1 MIEGVTDNE
10 ILLRFSFSSNQRCI
24 AVVVCFQNPGP
35 RGLLGQVLLGV
46 EAVVV
51 LDGEL
56 RARERAGAERGGL
69 ARLAIDLGYQHVG
82 GVVLGRVGDV
92 HGGSLAARHVHLMD
106 PLIKRIGLAGLGLL
120 YVIGA
125 RGDIDY
131 AGVAGGVA
139 GECSHLLGAT
149 GVGIDAV
156 GRALERIARVV
167 VGDAGVGARLL
178 ELQLAL
184 VVEGDEALGTGS
196 VVDQVDRVLE
206 GLGCGSRQILVQ
218 IRKES
223 ARVDIA
229 VVVEDGLIAPVAE
242 RGRRA
247 LHTVLA
253 GALREGREGDV
264 LDSEHLAV
272 VQGRAV
278 VPVEVPQALCL
289 RLLETRTRG
298 TVVEDPRHRVSAV
311 FPGLIATTS
320 RIAFGPVGFNGQL
333 CGGRRGIERVTFVRI
348 EADRGRALGGRRVV
362 HVVAAV
368 VHALAAGD
376 RLGRCGICRGRRRH
390 DGEHLARDEHRARTE
405 DRAFLE
411 TGADAAE
418 EPDGALLHLSSR
430 SHDCSIL
437 SVTGE
442 GTRVSGYIYWHAPP
456 WSNVPPAS
464 AP

>member
-1 MIEGVTDNE
+1 M
-10 ILLRFSFSSNQRCI
+10 
-24 AVVVCFQNPGP
+24 
-35 RGLLGQVLLGV
+35 
-46 EAVVV
+46 
-51 LDGEL
+51 
-56 RARERAGAERGGL
+56 
-69 ARLAIDLGYQHVG
+69 
-82 GVVLGRVGDV
+82 
-92 HGGSLAARHVHLMD
+92 
-106 PLIKRIGLAGLGLL
+106 
-120 YVIGA
+120 
-125 RGDIDY
+125 
-131 AGVAGGVA
+131 
-139 GECSHLLGAT
+139 
-149 GVGIDAV
+149 
-156 GRALERIARVV
+156 
-167 VGDAGVGARLL
+167 
-178 ELQLAL
+178 
-184 VVEGDEALGTGS
+184 EGDEALGTGA
-196 VVDQVDRVLE
+196 VVDKVDCVLE

-218 IRKES
+218 ICKEC

-242 RGRRA
+242 RGCRA

-272 VQGRAV
+272 VQGCAV

-298 TVVEDPRHRVSAV
+298 TVVEDPRHPVGAV
-311 FPGLIATTS
+311 YPGLITAAS
-320 RIAFGPVGFNGQL
+320 RVAFGPVGFNGQL
-333 CGGRRGIERVTFVRI
+333 CGGRRGIERVALRRV
-348 EADRGRALGGRRVV
+348 EADRRGTLRGRRIV

-368 VHALAAGD
+368 VHALAASD

-390 DGEHLARDEHRARTE
+390 DGEHLARDEHRTGTD

-418 EPDGALLHLSSR
+418 ELAGALLHLSSR

-442 GTRVSGYIYWHAPP
+442 GTRVSGYIYWHASP